1 VSKTKKGLGRG
12 LGALLPEVQAKDV
25 VSEVAVEE
33 IVPNRYQPR
42 QQFDEEKLEELARS
56 VLEHGVVQ
64 PVMVRPRPG
73 GYELVAGERR
83 WRAAL
88 KAGLNS
94 IPAVIKE
101 FSDVELMEIALV
113 ENLQREDLN
122 PIEEARAYAKLI
134 REFGFTQE
142 QLARRVGKS
151 RPQIA
156 NTLRLLQLDE
166 ELQKAILDEQISVG
180 HAKVLLAIEEPSL
193 RKQVAARVLQGK
205 LSVRETEELLK
216 ARPQARRR
224 PGKPAKK
231 DPQLVE
237 LEEILRENLGTRV
250 KIVSGRR
257 KGKIEIEYY
266 GPGDLERI
274 MGLMIGG
281 QGEHR
286 RAVLRSG

>member
-1 VSKTKKGLGRG
+1 MGRG
-12 LGALLPEVQAKDV
+12 LGALLPEVQEKDV
-25 VSEVAVEE
+25 VREVAVEE

-42 QQFDEEKLEELARS
+42 QQFDEEKLEELVRS
-56 VLEHGVVQ
+56 VEEHGVVQ

-88 KAGLNS
+88 KAGLSS

-101 FSDVELMEIALV
+101 FSDAELMEIALV

-122 PIEEARAYAKLI
+122 PIEEARAYARLI
-134 REFGFTQE
+134 KEFGLTQE
-142 QLARRVGKS
+142 RLAQRVGKS

-166 ELQKAILDEQISVG
+166 ELQKAILDGQLSMG
-180 HAKVLLAIEEPSL
+180 HAKVLLAIEDPSW
-193 RKQVAARVLQGK
+193 RRQVVARVVQGQ

-216 ARPQARRR
+216 TWQQKRRR
-224 PGKPAKK
+224 PGKPVKT

-257 KGKIEIEYY
+257 KGRIEIEYY

-274 MGLMIGG
+274 MGLM
-281 QGEHR
+281 
-286 RAVLRSG
+286 LKSG